1 VVISSPAEVVPVR
14 VVGYVRES
22 PDPSDGRSGFAQ
34 HEEIR
39 RYAATHGLGVVA
51 VCQDLRGSTDRDGY
65 LSLLGVVAAGGV
77 DAVLLPGIATL
88 SGDQI
93 VQEIMIWDLLGRG
106 IRVISTTEQDAALL
120 GADTDPGVARML
132 IRDVLTRVG
141 EHARSIG
148 ARRIDPPSILSDG
161 DVLIHILDA
170 DAAEARRNG

>member
-1 VVISSPAEVVPVR
+1 MR

-34 HEEIR
+34 QEEIR
-39 RYAATHGLGVVA
+39 RYAATHGLSVVA

-65 LSLLGVVAAGGV
+65 LSLLGVVAAGGA

-106 IRVISTTEQDAALL
+106 IRVISTTEQDAAFL
-120 GADTDPGVARML
+120 GADTDPGAARML

-148 ARRIDPPSILSDG
+148 ARRIDPPSILPDG

-170 DAAEARRNG
+170 DALEANRTA